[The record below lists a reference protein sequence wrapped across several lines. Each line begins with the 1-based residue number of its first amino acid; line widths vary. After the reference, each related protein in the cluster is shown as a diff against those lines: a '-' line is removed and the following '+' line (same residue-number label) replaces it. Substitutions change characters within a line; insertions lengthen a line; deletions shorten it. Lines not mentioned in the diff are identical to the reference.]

1 MTAQL
6 IFAALLASS
15 AVALPETSIVGTFT
29 ITTTLTPW
37 DSSASSGSG
46 DSLGSS
52 AGSLSSDA
60 GATQTGFS
68 PNYLMNPGERGN
80 VMLNIS
86 ISLGEKGQ
94 ISNVDAKHGRRAKLP
109 LNTWLGKSWK
119 WLFFAQSWKTWLGKS

>member
-15 AVALPETSIVGTFT
+15 AVAQPTSIVGTFT

-60 GATQTGFS
+60 GWTQTGFS

-80 VMLNIS
+80 VLFNIS
-86 ISLGEKGQ
+86 ITREEKGK
-94 ISNVDAKHGRRAKLP
+94 ISN
-109 LNTWLGKSWK
+109 
-119 WLFFAQSWKTWLGKS
+119 

>member
-109 LNTWLGKSWK
+109 LNTWLGKS
-119 WLFFAQSWKTWLGKS
+119 